1 MELLVGIAVLA
12 VFVSVWIGLAVA
24 SVQKGHPIFVLG
36 AIMAPV
42 PVAIITLNVLAK
54 METFKSTGGLED
66 LGKGITFVFIG
77 VGSGILSS
85 YLVLAVGAIL
95 PRAESVDS
103 GGAPLSIERLIGGQ
117 TSMDDSVDSS
127 EHWDQESDV

>member
-1 MELLVGIAVLA
+1 MELLVPIAVLA
-12 VFVSVWIGLAVA
+12 VFVLAWIGLAIA

-36 AIMAPV
+36 ALIV
-42 PVAIITLNVLAK
+42 PFPA
-54 METFKSTGGLED
+54 F
-66 LGKGITFVFIG
+66 FIG
-77 VGSGILSS
+77 VQVTRRLLASADPDDDLGRFLGAAVTVIAVSILSS
-85 YLVLAVGAIL
+85 YVVLAVGAIL

-127 EHWDQESDV
+127 EDWDQESDV